1 MMSNKPI
8 ISIIIPV
15 YNTSPYIVRCLDSIF
30 KQSLNDNIEVIVME
44 AGSTDNS
51 LAVLE
56 EYKILQN
63 SFQIIKHEKRVPLS
77 TSRKVGMN
85 AANGEYIMHL
95 DSDDWLLDNC
105 LQLLIDEL
113 KIFPDVDIHV
123 FNYNVTDAF
132 KKTVEFALI
141 KDELIVN
148 NKISVKKYFLSTVWN
163 KVIKRA
169 LTQDLIYDQRPV
181 TIEEDLIYSVE
192 IFFKAKKIRLSRSS
206 FYSYY
211 FNNSSLTKTIESIHY
226 LEMRVQQL
234 EVINELFTKYNPQ
247 NSLRKFVLNYF
258 EKGIYIELSRIY
270 LYNKMNIGN
279 KDLFIKKLDKVGLLN
294 INSLKRITKSLHNK
308 YYCFWSFFL
317 FSGYKHFFG
326 LIFRRIKYRKL

>member
-1 MMSNKPI
+1 MLNKPI

-15 YNTSPYIVRCLDSIF
+15 YNTSLYIVRCLDSIF
-30 KQSLNDNIEVIVME
+30 KQSLNHNIEVIVME

-56 EYKILQN
+56 EYKILHN

-85 AANGEYIMHL
+85 LANGEYIMHL
-95 DSDDWLLDNC
+95 DSDDWLLDNS
-105 LQLLIDEL
+105 LQLLINEL
-113 KIFPDVDIHV
+113 INFPGVDIHV
-123 FNYNVTDAF
+123 FNYNVTDSF
-132 KKTVEFALI
+132 NKTVEVALI

-148 NKISVKKYFLSTVWN
+148 NKISVQKYFLSTVWN
-163 KVIKRA
+163 KVIKKA
-169 LTQDLIYDQRPV
+169 LTQDLIYDERPV
-181 TIEEDLIYSVE
+181 TIEEDLIYSLE

-206 FYSYY
+206 FYSYFY
-211 FNNSSLTKTIESIHY
+211 NNNSLTKTIESIHY

-234 EVINELFTKYNPQ
+234 EVISELFTKYNPQ
-247 NSLRKFVLNYF
+247 NSLREFVINYF

-270 LYNKMNIGN
+270 LYNKMNISN

-294 INSLKRITKSLHNK
+294 IISLKRITKSLHNK

-326 LIFRRIKYRKL
+326 LFLRSLKYRKF